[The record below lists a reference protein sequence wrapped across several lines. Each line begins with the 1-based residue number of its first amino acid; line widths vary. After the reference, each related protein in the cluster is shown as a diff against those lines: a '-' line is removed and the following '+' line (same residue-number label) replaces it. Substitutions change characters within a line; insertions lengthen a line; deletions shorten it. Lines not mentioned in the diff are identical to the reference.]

1 MNAFE
6 KNLLNKLL
14 DKYESSK
21 LSKGGTAVSRSI
33 KLTTKDEVLSS
44 YTASDSYKYAD
55 ENDAIIKKLE
65 SKGFIKTEWNY
76 DTFKSLT
83 LNINNVDSLYDYL
96 NRGKPADELNR
107 IKEVLSRYEFDGF
120 INDFI
125 DYVSDYIKTKY
136 DYPKSYF
143 VDSKQL
149 KLLLDIFTQLFKLEE
164 DMKKRDFSVKYL
176 GDSKLFESVQGKV
189 IKIIKDFDSNT
200 YDSDEEVL
208 AAYNIVKNTSYAIL
222 KNKLVFKLNDCV
234 IDLDKL
240 GFEYSLSDEMI
251 RSLEIVNSDVA
262 KVITVENL
270 TSFYALDDKDAVILY
285 LAGFH
290 NHTKQALLMKIYS
303 KYPNAEY
310 LHFGDIDA
318 GGFWIYQTLKEKTGM
333 PFVPFRMNITE
344 LINNKNDLKKLT
356 DNDRKRLNKM
366 LVDIRFRMFKDT
378 IQYMLDNS
386 VKLEQ
391 EALD

>member
-83 LNINNVDSLYDYL
+83 LNIDNVDSLYNYL

-143 VDSKQL
+143 AHHK
-149 KLLLDIFTQLFKLEE
+149 
-164 DMKKRDFSVKYL
+164 
-176 GDSKLFESVQGKV
+176 
-189 IKIIKDFDSNT
+189 
-200 YDSDEEVL
+200 
-208 AAYNIVKNTSYAIL
+208 
-222 KNKLVFKLNDCV
+222 
-234 IDLDKL
+234 
-240 GFEYSLSDEMI
+240 
-251 RSLEIVNSDVA
+251 
-262 KVITVENL
+262 
-270 TSFYALDDKDAVILY
+270 
-285 LAGFH
+285 
-290 NHTKQALLMKIYS
+290 
-303 KYPNAEY
+303 
-310 LHFGDIDA
+310 
-318 GGFWIYQTLKEKTGM
+318 
-333 PFVPFRMNITE
+333 
-344 LINNKNDLKKLT
+344 
-356 DNDRKRLNKM
+356 
-366 LVDIRFRMFKDT
+366 
-378 IQYMLDNS
+378 
-386 VKLEQ
+386 
-391 EALD
+391 